1 MRHFTRLTCLNL
13 CRDLLSLQR
22 MKPRHEEI
30 NLPEVTQIV
39 SLMETYLMDRS
50 RDILMTV
57 PGRIGILAQ
66 AAVINTMD

>member
-1 MRHFTRLTCLNL
+1 
-13 CRDLLSLQR
+13 